1 MTRAK
6 ALEVIRAA
14 GAQGDH
20 ALFVRTY
27 TENRISYA
35 VAIREFREGVAW
47 AKAIEKRHK
56 P

>member
-6 ALEVIRAA
+6 ALEVIHAA

-27 TENRISYA
+27 TGNRISYA
-35 VAIREFREGVAW
+35 VAIEKFRQGVAW
-47 AKAIEKRHK
+47 ARAIRARDAK
-56 P
+56 